1 MISFISCICPFTAP
15 LLLFKPLRL
24 QPAGLLSSPA
34 LLPPSPLAGSGLQD
48 GLKLPGHADVLLL
61 LTDNA
66 LDGGRQASGIPGED
80 QGVAVLAASI
90 VLQGAAGVGDGVVVV
105 VGVDH
110 PVVVTW
116 WMERRE
122 SLRRRTEEV

>member
-1 MISFISCICPFTAP
+1 MDRVISFISCTP

-61 LTDNA
+61 LTDDA
-66 LDGGRQASGIPGED
+66 LDGGRQAPGVPGED
-80 QGVAVLAASI
+80 QGIAVLAASV

-110 PVVVTW
+110 PVVVAW
-116 WMERRE
+116 WMETRD
-122 SLRRRTEEV
+122 SLGRRTEEV